1 MNDRYL
7 DHVSLYFST
16 HLNRQERILGQVGLT
31 LRYIP
36 DDWRIRHIN
45 YKFSGLGIFEI
56 AKPLVS
62 IGEVQIVCGE

>member
-1 MNDRYL
+1 MLMNDRYL

-36 DDWRIRHIN
+36 DD
-45 YKFSGLGIFEI
+45 
-56 AKPLVS
+56 
-62 IGEVQIVCGE
+62 